1 MTTMTLEFAQDLNID
16 GTSDLVAVRELNEL
30 EVDAV
35 AGGPVPI
42 VLGLGALAA
51 LGAAAVWG
59 YETGYNEGRERAER
73 DNAEDQSTSEQ

>member
-1 MTTMTLEFAQDLNID
+1 MTTMTPEFAQGFEID
-16 GTSDLVAVRELNEL
+16 GATDLMAVRELNAL

-73 DNAEDQSTSEQ
+73 DNAQDQSTSEQ